1 MLRSTESLS
10 ENRTPK
16 IKDKSK
22 KTKDLINFMN
32 ENLNDRLFNF
42 VVSVLMF
49 LKKLPRTPEM
59 NVIRYQLAKCSTSSG
74 ANYEEAQAGSSKP
87 DFNNK
92 VRISLREM
100 RESNYWLRVIKATL
114 DDNKLDNDLLPLI
127 DESSQLKK
135 ILSSI
140 VTKTNK

>member
-1 MLRSTESLS
+1 
-10 ENRTPK
+10 
-16 IKDKSK
+16 
-22 KTKDLINFMN
+22 MN

-42 VVSVLMF
+42 AVNVLKF

-100 RESNYWLRVIKATL
+100 RESNYWLRIIKATL
-114 DDNKLDNDLLPLI
+114 ESNSLESDLIFLI
-127 DESSQLKK
+127 DESTQLKK
-135 ILSSI
+135 ILGSI